1 MESLI
6 ARLRR
11 TGFVI
16 FVGIILIIF
25 IGLGI
30 IYVQQGQQQKNYR
43 QQIAQLEAVLSR
55 PLPSDEN
62 LRIKYD
68 EVKQALVPMTDSDAI
83 AILVS
88 IAEKSGID
96 ISKDRGKFTVPS
108 VTTSKAQVGGGN
120 YQILSFTGMHV
131 QGNYD
136 NVMAYIADLDSGKT
150 LETMVLKNVEITRT
164 ETETSATLQVD
175 IYTTKPAGGG

>member
-1 MESLI
+1 
-6 ARLRR
+6 
-11 TGFVI
+11 
-16 FVGIILIIF
+16 
-25 IGLGI
+25 
-30 IYVQQGQQQKNYR
+30 
-43 QQIAQLEAVLSR
+43 
-55 PLPSDEN
+55 
-62 LRIKYD
+62 
-68 EVKQALVPMTDSDAI
+68 
-83 AILVS
+83 
-88 IAEKSGID
+88 
-96 ISKDRGKFTVPS
+96 
-108 VTTSKAQVGGGN
+108 VGGGN